1 MRRKNLLKMIPIV
14 HPIGL
19 KTSFDISYISNIVK
33 YINEGNAL
41 ELKDISKNRF
51 LILTLDNMVDEGLFI
66 KSITKKIFGS
76 DIIKYK
82 NDRLSK
88 DL

>member
-1 MRRKNLLKMIPIV
+1 MILIV
-14 HPIGL
+14 HPLRI
-19 KTSFDISYISNIVK
+19 KTSIDISNISDIVK
-33 YINEGNAL
+33 YICDGNDL
-41 ELKDISKNRF
+41 EIKDNTKNKF

-82 NDRLSK
+82 NDKFSK
-88 DL
+88 DQ

>member
-1 MRRKNLLKMIPIV
+1 MILIV
-14 HPIGL
+14 HPIRL

-33 YINEGNAL
+33 YINEGKVL
-41 ELKDISKNRF
+41 ELKDISKNKF

-66 KSITKKIFGS
+66 KCITKKIFGS